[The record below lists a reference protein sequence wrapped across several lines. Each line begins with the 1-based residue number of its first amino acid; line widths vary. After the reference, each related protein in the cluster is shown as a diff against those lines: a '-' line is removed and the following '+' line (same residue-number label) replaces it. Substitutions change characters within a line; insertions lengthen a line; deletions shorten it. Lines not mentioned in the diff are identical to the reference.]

1 MSSPGFLAVPR
12 VSLRGQL
19 TASVVSPRAGGLG
32 DEVISSDVP
41 TTRRARDSRQPNGVA
56 GCCVGPGVGERD
68 RRDLD
73 VAAEPS

>member
-1 MSSPGFLAVPR
+1 MMSSPGFLAVPR

-41 TTRRARDSRQPNGVA
+41 TTRAREGFAATER
-56 GCCVGPGVGERD
+56 CRRLLRGPGC
-68 RRDLD
+68 RRT
-73 VAAEPS
+73 